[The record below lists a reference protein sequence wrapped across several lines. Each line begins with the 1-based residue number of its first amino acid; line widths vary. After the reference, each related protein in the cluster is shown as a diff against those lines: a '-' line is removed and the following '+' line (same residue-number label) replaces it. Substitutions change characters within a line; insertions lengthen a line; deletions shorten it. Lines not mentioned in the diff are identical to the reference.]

1 MKNLNIFCFGFGQ
14 VAKSFIKK
22 IKTEKIPFE
31 LSVTSRNESEIK
43 TFENISYQSFNF
55 SEKKFDKNLIKKLED
70 ADHILVS
77 IAPINGKDIVVKH
90 FKNKFNSTKYKW
102 ITYLSATSVYGDH
115 NGKWVNEK
123 SETKPTS
130 LSGKERLKAEQ
141 TWIKLFNEYNLPSQ
155 IFRLS
160 GIYSNQHNVL
170 NRLRSGE
177 VKIVD
182 KKNHFFSRIHIED
195 IANVLYKSLNT
206 SKKLEV
212 FNISDDKPASN
223 KEVIM
228 HGVNLLGIKKPQ
240 TIKVNDIKSEM
251 LKKFYRDSK
260 RVNNKKMKKF
270 FKLKL
275 KFPTYVEGL
284 NYINNNSI

>member
-1 MKNLNIFCFGFGQ
+1 MKNLNIFFFCFLQ

-206 SKKLEV
+206 SKKVEV

>member
-31 LSVTSRNESEIK
+31 LSVTSRNETEIK

-182 KKNHFFSRIHIED
+182 KKNHFFSRIHVED

-206 SKKLEV
+206 SKKVEV

>member
-182 KKNHFFSRIHIED
+182 KKNHFF
-195 IANVLYKSLNT
+195 
-206 SKKLEV
+206 
-212 FNISDDKPASN
+212 F
-223 KEVIM
+223 
-228 HGVNLLGIKKPQ
+228 Q
-240 TIKVNDIKSEM
+240 
-251 LKKFYRDSK
+251 
-260 RVNNKKMKKF
+260 
-270 FKLKL
+270 
-275 KFPTYVEGL
+275 
-284 NYINNNSI
+284 NSY